1 MKTVNLKT
9 KKSKL
14 RKEVFQ
20 MPNWCY
26 STYAFKST
34 NANKDNLQRLH
45 QKLAGVVMKPSGV
58 DMDFANGWLGEV
70 ATVHG
75 LDFEQIPCRGEIT
88 HLDALIKGGGDDCGS
103 HFEAYDDCYFKLET
117 ETAWCPMTELCD
129 AVIEQYEGVSY
140 VYVAEEAGCDIFIN
154 TDIEGQFFDQRYL
167 LEICCNMASLI
178 PDDWSFENVVRPVAS
193 SEGSEA
199 GLIGLD
205 IMEYFRSFGDLQD
218 YFTKLTGR
226 DYETLA
232 EMLNYLDEVIF
243 ETYGEQ
249 NSYLMANIREFTFE

>member
-1 MKTVNLKT
+1 
-9 KKSKL
+9 
-14 RKEVFQ
+14 

-34 NANKDNLQRLH
+34 NKNKDSLQRLH

-58 DMDFANGWLGEV
+58 DMDFEAGWLGEV

-75 LDFEQIPCRGEIT
+75 LNHEQIPCRGEIT
-88 HLDALIKGGGDDCGS
+88 HLDALIKGGGDDYGS
-103 HFEAYDDCYFKLET
+103 HFEGKDDCYFKLET
-117 ETAWCPMTELCD
+117 ETAWCPMNELWD
-129 AVIEQYEGVSY
+129 AVVEQHEGVSY

-154 TDIEGQFFDQRYL
+154 TDTEGRFFDQRYL
-167 LEICCNMASLI
+167 LEICCNSASLI
-178 PDDWSFENVVRPVAS
+178 PSYWTFENVVRPAVGSVSSVVS
-193 SEGSEA
+193 SEGSET
-199 GLIGLD
+199 GLIKGSKVGLIDLD

-218 YFTKLTGR
+218 YFNKLTGR

-232 EMLNYLDEVIF
+232 EMYSYLEEIIS

-249 NSYLMANIREFTFE
+249 NSYLMANIREFAFE